1 MAAKPNKIQLRAEG
15 GLHSRSTLKIW
26 LRSEE
31 RRRKT
36 EKREKRREKRE
47 FELSGMWSRR
57 GERWMD

>member
-1 MAAKPNKIQLRAEG
+1 V
-15 GLHSRSTLKIW
+15 
-26 LRSEE
+26 RSEE